1 MSTKFNRTNVC
12 CELKA
17 VLRCKIKAFHKKERN
32 VEMDLAQKKPSFF
45 FLHQNQRGGALFS
58 SSDPS
63 GLLQA
68 EWGNFTESLINI
80 QTPSY
85 ASPGHSV
92 ANVRSL
98 VQDDPKIS
106 LTLRLMTKH
115 WAASK
120 MGRLQSC
127 SLSWRRK
134 QEDKNNLEG
143 ILTYSISVA
152 VKRVA
157 GTPPHEWETYGL
169 RWRILETW
177 KIQRS

>member
-17 VLRCKIKAFHKKERN
+17 VLRCKIKAFHKKTKN
-32 VEMDLAQKKPSFF
+32 VEMDLAKKQPFF
-45 FLHQNQRGGALFS
+45 HIKIRDGGWALFS

-68 EWGNFTESLINI
+68 ERGNFTESLINI

-98 VQDDPKIS
+98 VRDDPKIS

-115 WAASK
+115 WAGSK

-127 SLSWRRK
+127 SLRSVLSYRRM
-134 QEDKNNLEG
+134 QEEQ
-143 ILTYSISVA
+143 T
-152 VKRVA
+152 
-157 GTPPHEWETYGL
+157 T
-169 RWRILETW
+169 
-177 KIQRS
+177 